1 MIFEKGWFLHKMNK
15 HAPRGYKFV
24 AIGDEGRIAMYA
36 PEFMGNRSP
45 MGPFLSCFSFDLLD
59 NVYGGLMTRR
69 SSHMSQGALPIDYI
83 YSYELTRPQN
93 VSPDAKYEIYRSV
106 AAQHMRTYCRPHPIM
121 IRKNAILVQG
131 MLDKNAYLPDFLHS
145 RVKDYVNKCVWYAIE
160 RVFSSMMICDMK
172 YYQSEY
178 RKKMD
183 ELGIEYGRKF
193 GILDIEKKTFEKRY
207 AELTARIEELQYDIL
222 PRQEKSLERA
232 ISREA
237 TPEKQQNLQKQLD
250 ASKTKLS
257 EFTRE
262 KQSLEPT
269 MYDSPAQHMLP
280 GVFFDHGTPVIP
292 KLPRNK
298 VMQMLQLL
306 CMRET
311 KLKNK

>member
-1 MIFEKGWFLHKMNK
+1 MDFDYRHTADFLSKISRLFINQGDYYVIFEKGWFLHKMNK

-24 AIGDEGRIAMYA
+24 AIGDDGRIAMYA

-59 NVYGGLMTRR
+59 HVYGGLMTRR

-106 AAQHMRTYCRPHPIM
+106 AAQHM
-121 IRKNAILVQG
+121 L
-131 MLDKNAYLPDFLHS
+131 L
-145 RVKDYVNKCVWYAIE
+145 
-160 RVFSSMMICDMK
+160 
-172 YYQSEY
+172 
-178 RKKMD
+178 
-183 ELGIEYGRKF
+183 
-193 GILDIEKKTFEKRY
+193 
-207 AELTARIEELQYDIL
+207 
-222 PRQEKSLERA
+222 
-232 ISREA
+232 
-237 TPEKQQNLQKQLD
+237 
-250 ASKTKLS
+250 
-257 EFTRE
+257 
-262 KQSLEPT
+262 
-269 MYDSPAQHMLP
+269 